1 MIPFAE
7 WLSPELLR
15 ALGLALL
22 HFLWQGAA
30 LAALAALAMGLAKS
44 ASTRYALGVAF
55 LVAMAAAPVVT
66 FVILQRTPSA
76 SAATTVVVNA
86 REMIHAQPAPA
97 ARVKIARDP
106 APGSTQ
112 QTSYVLLVE
121 VWFLGVLLFSMRT
134 AGGVFLL
141 ERLRR
146 QDATIACGKLLE
158 RCLDLQRR
166 MGVQRAVRYCESIH
180 LDAPAVIG
188 WLRPAVLLP
197 FAALAGLSEAQL
209 ETVIAHELAHIKRY
223 DAFVNL
229 FQVAAESVLFYHPA
243 LWWLSKRIRAEREN
257 CCDDVAIAICGS
269 PLEYAR
275 ALTLMEEWRAAPS
288 LAMAANHG
296 PLASRV
302 RRLLGAPSGS
312 GMRTAGLAAGVLCLS
327 VAAAAGNAFFGVA
340 RTATAPEPASE
351 QAQRQK
357 DIAPAMVV
365 RPEQST
371 DEERPSVPAKP
382 APAAKPSP
390 ALQRAPAPSP
400 TPQDSPRS
408 NAQPETHESY
418 IDSMKAAG
426 LDNLS
431 VDQLIA
437 MKVHGITAAYV
448 RSIRAEGFATGVDA
462 LLAMKV
468 HGITPEYIHEMRA
481 EGLKLDAD
489 KLIAFKVHG
498 VTSEYI
504 RQMKELTLTAGADN
518 LIAMKVHGVTPEYVK
533 ALQAAGLKFD
543 ADGVIGA
550 KVQGL
555 TPQFIEK
562 ARGHGFKDLTL
573 QKLIELKHA
582 GVLE

>member
-1 MIPFAE
+1 MIRLAE

-15 ALGLALL
+15 ALGLSLL

-30 LAALAALAMGLAKS
+30 LAALAALAMGLTKS
-44 ASTRYALGVAF
+44 ASTRYALGVVF

-66 FVILQRTPSA
+66 FVILQRTPST
-76 SAATTVVVNA
+76 SNSTTVVVNA
-86 REMIHAQPAPA
+86 LEMIHTQQAPQ
-97 ARVKIARDP
+97 ARVKIARDQ

-121 VWFLGVLLFSMRT
+121 AWFLGVLLFSMRT

-146 QDATIACGKLLE
+146 QEATVACGKLLE

-166 MGVQRAVRYCESIH
+166 MGLQRVVQYCESIH

-188 WLRPAVLLP
+188 WLRPVVLLP
-197 FAALAGLSEAQL
+197 FSALAGLSEEQL
-209 ETVIAHELAHIKRY
+209 ESVIAHELAHIKRY

-243 LWWLSKRIRAEREN
+243 VWWLSKRLRTERES
-257 CCDDVAIAICGS
+257 CCDDVAIAICGN

-275 ALTLMEEWRAAPS
+275 ALTLMEEWRATPS

-340 RTATAPEPASE
+340 RTTGAPQAATE
-351 QAQRQK
+351 QARREK
-357 DIAPAMVV
+357 DIASAMVV

-371 DEERPSVPAKP
+371 DEGQPSAPAKP
-382 APAAKPSP
+382 APIAKPSP
-390 ALQRAPAPSP
+390 ALQRAPAPQP
-400 TPQDSPRS
+400 TPQASPHS
-408 NAQPETHESY
+408 NPQPEVHESY

-426 LDNLS
+426 LGNVS
-431 VDQLIA
+431 VDELIA

-448 RSIRAEGFATGVDA
+448 RSIQAEGLKIGADA
-462 LLAMKV
+462 LIAMKV
-468 HGITPEYIHEMRA
+468 HGITSEYIH
-481 EGLKLDAD
+481 
-489 KLIAFKVHG
+489 
-498 VTSEYI
+498 
-504 RQMKELTLTAGADN
+504 QMKELALKIDADN
-518 LIAMKVHGVTPEYVK
+518 LIGMRVQGVTPEYVK

-543 ADGVIGA
+543 VDDVIGA
-550 KVQGL
+550 KVQGV

-573 QKLIELKHA
+573 EKLIELKHA
-582 GVLE
+582 RVLE